1 MATTHIA
8 FVPVGVN
15 YVQNIL
21 DAPVMPPSSAQTIT
35 PIATNTASTA
45 TAPSSGGPL
54 YCRVATD
61 TQIYIAFGSSPD
73 ATVAASRVM
82 MPANTVATFRV
93 QPGDKAAVATAP

>member
-15 YVQNIL
+15 YVMNIP
-21 DAPVMPPSSAQTIT
+21 DAPVMPPTATQTLT

-45 TAPSSGGPL
+45 AAPASGAPL

-61 TQIYIAFGSSPD
+61 TQIYIAFGAAPD
-73 ATVAASRVM
+73 ATVAGTRVM